1 MIRLLSLVFIFSL
14 LIQASSKELK
24 NKKYNFVII
33 FVDDLGYGD
42 LGTYGHPTIKT
53 PNLDRLAYEGQKW
66 TQFYSAAAVCTP
78 SRAGLLTGRLPI
90 RNGMMGENHGVFFP
104 DSQNGIP
111 TNEITIPEELKKQ
124 GYKTAIIGKW
134 HLGHKEKYLPLN
146 HGFDYFFGIPYSNDM
161 NRIESHEDVNSNIR
175 YANYWKQYEL
185 KKLNSDNYNIP
196 LIENYDIVERPVD
209 QTKITSRFTNKAIQ
223 FIQNNKNEEF
233 FLYLAHPLPHIPLY
247 ASDNFLGKSK
257 RGIYGDVVEE
267 IDHGVGLIVN
277 EIKQNNLEDN
287 TIIIFTSDNGPW
299 LPYETH
305 GGSAGILREG
315 KGTTWE
321 GGFRVP
327 GIFWGGKIKPGIIND
342 VGSTLDLFPTILS
355 LSESKLDDKKI
366 IDGFDIKETLFH
378 GEPTQRDV
386 IFYYRNREIFAIRY
400 GKFKAHYITQ
410 GAYDY
415 PELNQKRYLDEPL
428 LFNLENDPSEKF
440 NIYYENKGVINEIN
454 LILEEHLKNL
464 VPYKD
469 LLEDRSGI
477 EF

>member
-14 LIQASSKELK
+14 SIQACSTDNK
-24 NKKYNFVII
+24 NKKYNFVIV

-42 LGTYGHPTIKT
+42 LSTYGHPTIKT
-53 PNLDRLAYEGQKW
+53 PNLDRMAYEGQKW
-66 TQFYSAAAVCTP
+66 TQFYSAASVCTP

-90 RNGMMGENHGVFFP
+90 RNGMMGKNHGVFFP

-111 TNEITIPEELKKQ
+111 TNEVTIPEKLKKQ

-134 HLGHKEKYLPLN
+134 HLGHKKEYLPLN
-146 HGFDYFFGIPYSNDM
+146 HGFDYFYGIPYSNDM
-161 NRIESHEDVNSNIR
+161 NKIKSHENVNSNIR
-175 YANYWKQYEL
+175 YSNYWKQYKL
-185 KKLNSDNYNIP
+185 KKINSDNYNIP

-209 QTKITSRFTNKAIQ
+209 QTKITSRFTNKAIE
-223 FIQNNKNEEF
+223 FIKNNKNEDF

-247 ASDNFLGKSK
+247 AGDNFLGKSK

-267 IDHGVGLIVN
+267 IDHGVGLIID
-277 EIKQNNLEDN
+277 EIKQNNLEDK

-327 GIFWGGKIKPGIIND
+327 GIFWGGKIIPAIID
-342 VGSTLDLFPTILS
+342 DIGSTLDLFPTILS
-355 LSESKLDDKKI
+355 LTGSKLDDEKI
-366 IDGFDIKETLFH
+366 IDGFDIKETLFK

-386 IFYYRNREIFAIRY
+386 VFYYRNREIFAVRY
-400 GKFKAHYITQ
+400 GKYKAHFITQ
-410 GAYDY
+410 GAYNY
-415 PELNQKRYLDEPL
+415 PKPNQKIYLDEPL
-428 LFNLENDPSEKF
+428 LFNLENDPSEKY
-440 NIYYENKGVINEIN
+440 NIYYENQGIINEIN

-464 VPYKD
+464 VPHKD
-469 LLEDRSGI
+469 LLEDRSGV

>member
-14 LIQASSKELK
+14 FIQTCSTENK
-24 NKKYNFVII
+24 NDKYNFVII

-53 PNLDRLAYEGQKW
+53 PNLDRMAYEGQKW
-66 TQFYSAAAVCTP
+66 TQFYSAASVCTP

-90 RNGMMGENHGVFFP
+90 RNGMMGKNHGVFFP

-111 TNEITIPEELKKQ
+111 TSEITIPEELKKQ

-134 HLGHKEKYLPLN
+134 HLGHKEEYLPLN

-161 NRIESHEDVNSNIR
+161 NKIETHENVKSNIR
-175 YANYWKQYEL
+175 YPNYWKQYEL

-196 LIENYDIVERPVD
+196 LIENYNIIERPVD
-209 QTKITSRFTNKAIQ
+209 QTKITSRFTKKAIE
-223 FIQNNKNEEF
+223 FIQNNKNEQF

-247 ASDNFLGKSK
+247 AGDNFLGKSK
-257 RGIYGDVVEE
+257 RGLYGDVVEE
-267 IDHGVGLIVN
+267 IDHGVGLIIN

-327 GIFWGGKIKPGIIND
+327 GIFWGGKIRPGIID
-342 VGSTLDLFPTILS
+342 DIGSTLDLFPTILS
-355 LSESKLDDKKI
+355 LSESKLNEEKI
-366 IDGFDIKETLFH
+366 IDGFDIKETLFR

-386 IFYYRNREIFAIRY
+386 IFYYRNREIFAVRY
-400 GKFKAHYITQ
+400 GVYKAHFITQ
-410 GAYDY
+410 GAYNY
-415 PELNQKRYLDEPL
+415 PGPNQKKYLDEPL
-428 LFNLENDPSEKF
+428 LFNLENDPSEKY
-440 NIYYENKGVINEIN
+440 NIYNENQGIINEIN
-454 LILEEHLKNL
+454 LILEEHFKNL
-464 VPYKD
+464 TPYKD
-469 LLEDRSGI
+469 LLEDRSGV

>member
-14 LIQASSKELK
+14 LIQTCSTENK
-24 NKKYNFVII
+24 NDKYNFVII

-53 PNLDRLAYEGQKW
+53 PNLDRMAYEGQKW
-66 TQFYSAAAVCTP
+66 TQFYSAASVCTP

-90 RNGMMGENHGVFFP
+90 RNGMMGKNHGVFFP
-104 DSQNGIP
+104 DSQNGLP
-111 TNEITIPEELKKQ
+111 SNEITIPEKLKEQ

-134 HLGHKEKYLPLN
+134 HLGHKDEFLPLN

-161 NRIESHEDVNSNIR
+161 NKVQFHEGANPDIR
-175 YANYWKQYEL
+175 YPNYWKQYEL
-185 KKLNSDNYNIP
+185 KKLKSDNYNIP
-196 LIENYDIVERPVD
+196 LIENYNIIERPVD
-209 QTKITSRFTNKAIQ
+209 QTEITSRLTNKAIE

-247 ASDNFLGKSK
+247 AGDNFLGKSK

-267 IDHGVGLIVN
+267 IDHGVGLIID
-277 EIKQNNLEDN
+277 EIKQNKLEDN

-305 GGSAGILREG
+305 GGSAGLLREG

-327 GIFWGGKIKPGIIND
+327 GIFWGGKIRPGIID
-342 VGSTLDLFPTILS
+342 DIGSTLDLFPTILS
-355 LSESKLDDKKI
+355 LSESKLDHEKI

-400 GKFKAHYITQ
+400 GKYKAHYITQ
-410 GAYDY
+410 GAYNY
-415 PELNQKRYLDEPL
+415 PYPNQKRYLDEPL
-428 LFNLENDPSEKF
+428 LFNLENDPSEKY
-440 NIYYENKGVINEIN
+440 NIYNENKGVINEIN
-454 LILEEHLKNL
+454 IILKQHLKNL

-469 LLEDRSGI
+469 LLEDRSGV

>member
-1 MIRLLSLVFIFSL
+1 MAF
-14 LIQASSKELK
+14 
-24 NKKYNFVII
+24 
-33 FVDDLGYGD
+33 
-42 LGTYGHPTIKT
+42 
-53 PNLDRLAYEGQKW
+53 
-66 TQFYSAAAVCTP
+66 
-78 SRAGLLTGRLPI
+78 
-90 RNGMMGENHGVFFP
+90 FFP
-104 DSQNGIP
+104 DSQNGLP
-111 TNEITIPEELKKQ
+111 SNEITIPEKLKEQ

-134 HLGHKEKYLPLN
+134 HLGHKDEFLPLN

-161 NRIESHEDVNSNIR
+161 NKVQFHEGANPDIR
-175 YANYWKQYEL
+175 YPNYWKQYEL
-185 KKLNSDNYNIP
+185 KKLKSDNYNIP
-196 LIENYDIVERPVD
+196 LIENYNIIERPVD
-209 QTKITSRFTNKAIQ
+209 QTEITSRLTNKAIE

-247 ASDNFLGKSK
+247 AGDNFLGKSK

-267 IDHGVGLIVN
+267 IDHGVGLIID
-277 EIKQNNLEDN
+277 EIKQNKLEDN

-305 GGSAGILREG
+305 GGSAGLLREG

-327 GIFWGGKIKPGIIND
+327 GIFWGGKIRPGIID
-342 VGSTLDLFPTILS
+342 DIGSTLDLFPTILS
-355 LSESKLDDKKI
+355 LSESKLDHEKI

-400 GKFKAHYITQ
+400 GKYKAHYITQ
-410 GAYDY
+410 GAYNY
-415 PELNQKRYLDEPL
+415 PYPNQKRYLDEPL
-428 LFNLENDPSEKF
+428 LFNLENDPSEKY
-440 NIYYENKGVINEIN
+440 NIYNENKGVINEIN
-454 LILEEHLKNL
+454 IILKQHLKNL

-469 LLEDRSGI
+469 LLEDRSGV

>member
-1 MIRLLSLVFIFSL
+1 MIRLLSLVFILSL
-14 LIQASSKELK
+14 SIQACFTDNK
-24 NKKYNFVII
+24 NKKYNFVIV

-42 LGTYGHPTIKT
+42 LSTYGHPTIKT
-53 PNLDRLAYEGQKW
+53 PNLDRMAYEGQKW
-66 TQFYSAAAVCTP
+66 TQFYSAASVCTP

-90 RNGMMGENHGVFFP
+90 RNGMMGKNHGVFFP

-111 TNEITIPEELKKQ
+111 TNEVTIPEELKKQ

-134 HLGHKEKYLPLN
+134 HLGHKKEYLPLN

-161 NRIESHEDVNSNIR
+161 NRIEPHENVNSNIR
-175 YANYWKQYEL
+175 YSNYWKQYKL
-185 KKLNSDNYNIP
+185 KKINSDNYNIP

-209 QTKITSRFTNKAIQ
+209 QTKITSRFTNKAIE
-223 FIQNNKNEEF
+223 FIRNNKNKDF

-247 ASDNFLGKSK
+247 AGDNFLGKSK

-267 IDHGVGLIVN
+267 IDHGVGLIID
-277 EIKQNNLEDN
+277 EIKQNKLEDK

-327 GIFWGGKIKPGIIND
+327 GIFWGGKIRPGIID
-342 VGSTLDLFPTILS
+342 DIGSTLDLFPTILS
-355 LSESKLDDKKI
+355 LTGSKLDDEKI
-366 IDGFDIKETLFH
+366 IDGFDIKETLFKA
-378 GEPTQRDV
+378 EPTQRDV
-386 IFYYRNREIFAIRY
+386 VFYYRNREIFAVRY
-400 GKFKAHYITQ
+400 GKYKAHFITQ
-410 GAYDY
+410 GAYNY
-415 PELNQKRYLDEPL
+415 PEPNQKIYLDEPL
-428 LFNLENDPSEKF
+428 LFNLENDPSEKY
-440 NIYYENKGVINEIN
+440 NIYYENQGIINEIN

-464 VPYKD
+464 APYKD
-469 LLEDRSGI
+469 LLEDRSGV

>member
-1 MIRLLSLVFIFSL
+1 MIRLLSLIFIFNL
-14 LIQASSKELK
+14 LIQACSKEHI

-53 PNLDRLAYEGQKW
+53 PNLDRMAYEGQKW
-66 TQFYSAAAVCTP
+66 TQFYSAASVCTP

-90 RNGMMGENHGVFFP
+90 RNGMMGKNHGVFFP

-134 HLGHKEKYLPLN
+134 HLGHKEEYLPLN

-161 NRIESHEDVNSNIR
+161 NKIEIHEDVNSNIR
-175 YANYWKQYEL
+175 YPNYWKQYEL

-196 LIENYDIVERPVD
+196 LIENYDIIERPVD
-209 QTKITSRFTNKAIQ
+209 QTKITSRFTDKAIE
-223 FIQNNKNEEF
+223 FIRNNKNEEF

-247 ASDNFLGKSK
+247 ASNNFLGKSK

-305 GGSAGILREG
+305 GGSAGILKEG

-327 GIFWGGKIKPGIIND
+327 GIFWGGKIRPGIID
-342 VGSTLDLFPTILS
+342 DIGSTLDLFPTILS

-366 IDGFDIKETLFH
+366 IDGFDIKETLFQ
-378 GEPTQRDV
+378 GKPTQRDV
-386 IFYYRNREIFAIRY
+386 IFYYRNREIFAVRY
-400 GKFKAHYITQ
+400 GKYKAHFITK
-410 GAYDY
+410 GAYNY
-415 PELNQKRYLDEPL
+415 PEPNQKKYLEEPL
-428 LFNLENDPSEKF
+428 LYNLENDPSEKY
-440 NIYYENKGVINEIN
+440 NIYNENQGVINEIN
-454 LILEEHLKNL
+454 LILEEHFKNL
-464 VPYKD
+464 TPYKD
-469 LLEDRSGI
+469 LLEDRSGV